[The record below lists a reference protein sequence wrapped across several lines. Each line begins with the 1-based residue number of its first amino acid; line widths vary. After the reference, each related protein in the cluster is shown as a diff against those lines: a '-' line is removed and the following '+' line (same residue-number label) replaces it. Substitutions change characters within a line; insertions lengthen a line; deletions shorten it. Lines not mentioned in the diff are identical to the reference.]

1 MTATLEAAPEHGSS
15 VLRLA
20 VGYARQSKKKADKS
34 EASPQTQDEA
44 IRRKAPERG
53 CRLLKI
59 YRDIGVSG
67 YDPTVKR
74 KDFERLLNYCRGN
87 EVHEIIVY
95 NVTRFSRREPKD
107 AIPVVL
113 ELFSLGIAITSVSEG
128 SFSPDNTMELIMLI
142 MRLDAAHQDSKNKSE
157 GIAGAKRLAKQ
168 FGGWTGGVP
177 PYGME
182 SYPESVTRV
191 VDGKPV
197 TVTIRLLRPVP
208 RNEEGTDQASS
219 VLRMVDRIFELKD
232 KPWSGKRNAHPASV
246 SAVVAWMNSAG
257 WVGQNGGAWRT
268 PTAKRI
274 LTDPRLA
281 GFAAD
286 TVYHK
291 DSDGN
296 PTRTVNGYKI
306 LRDEETGEPIT
317 IGEALIPPARW
328 FELQKW
334 LRGRETGRSDTPW
347 GTHLLTAMGVLKCE
361 CGRPMTG
368 SPRLYKCSRPA
379 GVVEDGKHVGGN
391 TINQAEVNDHVA
403 RRIMAVLMTAERDE
417 ETLDTL
423 AEATRRLGKLQENPT
438 ARGERASLLGEQ
450 KEITSGIDRMYD
462 DLKAGI
468 YEGKIGR
475 ARFLQEKE
483 TLEKR
488 LSVIERRIAE
498 VGGPELPALPI
509 EQWTYTEDPD
519 GDPLGEGSWWQE
531 AGTADKRML
540 VSLFVD
546 EVRVR
551 KAAGRGGSNRV
562 CRVEER
568 VSVAMAK
575 PEHEE
580 QEPAE
585 QVALMEAV

>member
-1 MTATLEAAPEHGSS
+1 M
-15 VLRLA
+15 LRLA

-74 KDFERLLNYCRGN
+74 KDFEQLLNYCRQN

-95 NVTRFSRREPKD
+95 NITRFSRREPKD

-113 ELFSLGIAITSVSEG
+113 ELFSLGITITSVCEG

-142 MRLDAAHQDSKNKSE
+142 MRIDAAHQDSKNKSE
-157 GIAGAKRLAKQ
+157 AISDAKRLAKQ

-182 SYPESVTRV
+182 SYAQSVTRV
-191 VDGKPV
+191 LDGEPV

-208 RNEEGTDQASS
+208 RNEDGTDQASIA
-219 VLRMVDRIFELKD
+219 LRMVDRIFEFKD
-232 KPWSGKRNAHPASV
+232 KPWSGKKNGHPASV

-257 WVGQNGGAWRT
+257 WVGQNGAAWRT

-274 LTDPRLA
+274 LSDPRLA
-281 GFAAD
+281 GFAAE

-296 PTRTVNGYKI
+296 PTRTLSGYKM

-334 LRGRETGRSDTPW
+334 LRGREWGRSDTPW
-347 GTHLLTAMGVLKCE
+347 SEKVLTAMGVLKCE
-361 CGRPMTG
+361 CSRPMTG
-368 SPRLYKCSRPA
+368 SPRLYKCSRPP
-379 GVVEDGKHVGGN
+379 GVVEEGKHAGGN
-391 TINQAEVNDHVA
+391 TINLADVDDYVA

-423 AEATRRLGKLQENPT
+423 AEATRRLAKLRENPA
-438 ARGERASLLGEQ
+438 ARGERASLVGERR
-450 KEITSGIDRMYD
+450 EITNDINRLYD

-488 LSVIERRIAE
+488 QAVIERRIAE

-509 EQWTYTEDPD
+509 AEWTYTEDPN
-519 GDPLGEGSWWQE
+519 GDPLGEGSWWQK
-531 AGTADKRML
+531 ADTADRRML

-551 KAAGRGGSNRV
+551 KAAGRGGRNRV

-568 VSVAMAK
+568 VSVFMAK
-575 PEHEE
+575 PKHEEHEA
-580 QEPAE
+580 QESE
-585 QVALMEAV
+585 GQVALSESVSAA